1 MQKKILPTT
10 TSRRTTERKRT
21 EDNETEQRRDERV
34 LLDRVVDRLGG
45 LSGRPS
51 GRPVSDLPK
60 TPPMGPGPAGAQNRH
75 ILNRTSI
82 KKSSDSDGRRI
93 REFSS
98 SRTRLDLLLFR
109 ALGGTDFRVPFL
121 RVFFSRI
128 RFVSSKTLRSRILKP
143 TSTPS
148 WRAIARGQ
156 ENNFRHYRIQAISV
170 IGEFKWSLSLVH
182 SNDFCRW

>member
-1 MQKKILPTT
+1 MQKKILPMT

-75 ILNRTSI
+75 ILNRTLI

-98 SRTRLDLLLFR
+98 SRTRPDLLLFR
-109 ALGGTDFRVPFL
+109 ALGGTDFRVRFL
-121 RVFFSRI
+121 RVLVSRI
-128 RFVSSKTLRSRILKP
+128 RLSKTLRSIILKP
-143 TSTPS
+143 ISGWVASSSRVAANEILFSFWFGNSSS
-148 WRAIARGQ
+148 WVR
-156 ENNFRHYRIQAISV
+156 
-170 IGEFKWSLSLVH
+170 
-182 SNDFCRW
+182 